1 MNEERLPNAQAFHVH
16 GQLRDRSARLM
27 TGKPLPRPVG
37 SRHLYRPQRQRVR
50 LGTECSAK
58 FPIFFCP
65 KTLGFHTIRIDL
77 LREKP
82 GTCTTF

>member
-50 LGTECSAK
+50 LGTECSANVQY
-58 FPIFFCP
+58 FLPENI
-65 KTLGFHTIRIDL
+65 GFSHNSY
-77 LREKP
+77 
-82 GTCTTF
+82 